1 MWQLNA
7 VRTLEYA
14 EGKGAPVGCQS
25 GPSLCRKLQALRYPT
40 QTRPCGSVQAMVDHA
55 VRLASGKPA
64 PEKVETKPE
73 GGWLGKLTGFLRQT

>member
-1 MWQLNA
+1 M
-7 VRTLEYA
+7 
-14 EGKGAPVGCQS
+14 
-25 GPSLCRKLQALRYPT
+25 
-40 QTRPCGSVQAMVDHA
+40 QAMVDHA